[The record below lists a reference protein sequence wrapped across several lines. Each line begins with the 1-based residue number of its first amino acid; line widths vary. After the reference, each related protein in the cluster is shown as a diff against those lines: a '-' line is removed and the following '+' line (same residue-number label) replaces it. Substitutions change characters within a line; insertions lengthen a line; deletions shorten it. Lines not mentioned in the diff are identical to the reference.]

1 MGAKEFLKDVSSFA
15 NTAGG
20 HLIIGIKEDAGTPV
34 ELCSLSID
42 PDKELQRL
50 ENLARDCIEPV
61 IVGLRMKPVT
71 VDKGGCVIVLR
82 IPKSFNPPHRVRA
95 GNTNRI
101 YGRNSAGAYE
111 YSIEEL
117 RVVFTAAASTLD
129 RVRAFRAERLA
140 RIDSG
145 ESVIPLA
152 ANSGRQG
159 VKLIFQQVP
168 FISFRITDHNHGELS
183 QSNIVPGESG
193 CDLPP
198 E

>member
-168 FISFRITDHNHGELS
+168 FISFRMTDHNYGEA
-183 QSNIVPGESG
+183 I
-193 CDLPP
+193 
-198 E
+198 